1 MLLQRLQALLF
12 ILIGVVSF
20 ADAWRISVQARE
32 SANFDAI
39 GPDRYLLAL
48 GVVLFIGG
56 AWSLLR
62 RPSPAAPSTQVNAE
76 PGEVSST
83 LVLTLGLVAGFA
95 ALMPLIG
102 FSLACL
108 VFLVLQLWLLAGWPW
123 WKTIVVAAIIAAAF
137 HVTFVQ
143 FADMPLPKVS
153 LWY

>member
-1 MLLQRLQALLF
+1 MLLQRVQALLF

-102 FSLACL
+102 FSLAC
-108 VFLVLQLWLLAGWPW
+108 WPW

>member
-62 RPSPAAPSTQVNAE
+62 RPSPAAPRTQANAE
-76 PGEVSST
+76 PGEVS
-83 LVLTLGLVAGFA
+83 
-95 ALMPLIG
+95 
-102 FSLACL
+102 
-108 VFLVLQLWLLAGWPW
+108 
-123 WKTIVVAAIIAAAF
+123 
-137 HVTFVQ
+137 
-143 FADMPLPKVS
+143 
-153 LWY
+153 